1 MGTLCSD
8 PVRVFYEEHSS
19 NTVTGALSQEAR
31 QGGSNA
37 PVKVLFLPSMQ
48 GHRQAWGDLLLLNF
62 S

>member
-37 PVKVLFLPSMQ
+37 PVKVLFPPCRDT
-48 GHRQAWGDLLLLNF
+48 GKHGETF
-62 S
+62 FC